1 MRSKD
6 KISTIKTTI
15 DEPKQVTDFISQD
28 EINYLVDIFDFS
40 DNLNSPY
47 KGKIKKNT
55 GPVTLELT
63 QFSFDPVV
71 IDILKKIRTEIGPYD
86 IVSAFFFK
94 TDYPH
99 IIHND
104 DSFEL
109 PDKVYKAITL
119 PLKIYGDNILGI
131 PSLCFFDQFYFHGPS
146 KFFKGEEFIP
156 TYYNK
161 QVYSYEDIDNLSDRK
176 MDERLYRKYFTHVK
190 RTWLEGLTFHSAI
203 EWMPGSAII
212 FDSVRLHCAS
222 DFRQLGIK
230 EKLAISIF
238 TKRK

>member
-1 MRSKD
+1 MRSQD
-6 KISTIKTTI
+6 KISIIKTTI
-15 DEPKQVTDFISQD
+15 DEPRQVTDFISKD
-28 EINYLVDIFDFS
+28 EINSLVDIFDSS
-40 DNLNSPY
+40 DDLNSPY

-63 QFSFDPVV
+63 QFGSDSVV
-71 IDILKKIRTEIGPYD
+71 TDILKKIQTEIGPYD

-109 PDKVYKAITL
+109 PDNVYKAITL
-119 PLKIYGDNILGI
+119 PLKVYGDRILGL

-146 KFFKGEEFIP
+146 KFFKGEQYIP

-161 QVYSYEDIDNLSDRK
+161 QIYEYKDIENLT
-176 MDERLYRKYFTHVK
+176 DETFDHLLYQKYFTHVK
-190 RTWLEGLTFHSAI
+190 KIWLDGLTFHSAVDWI
-203 EWMPGSAII
+203 PGSAII

-222 DFRQLGIK
+222 DFRKLGIK

-238 TKRK
+238 TKKK